1 MGCKILKLLHPFS
14 YKLYYNVFHFFRG
27 NKNTRHASTYQPS
40 PRYLDHSPDSYYEM
54 IPQPT
59 TATKQPSHHRHSK
72 SMYSTS
78 DDSDSDFATP
88 MASPNRSP
96 MLASKR
102 QQLSCQDLR
111 SSYNHNQLTSRQ
123 DLRGSTSQLSERRSQ
138 SAQRPDY
145 TNQLNTGLQQRR
157 IPPRKSLDPIPTP
170 RKSSKNRVPKY
181 SNPGEPH
188 YKSPSKIPIPV
199 KGANQQAL
207 RSVQLLNLSTRI
219 EDLRRDRLPIP
230 SSNNNNSD
238 ESTCV
243 EDSDTDTYAEID
255 IKPKR
260 DKVDKRIK
268 TAEIKSIRKQRS
280 KESVQEENLYEDLV
294 PVKSSKSKS
303 DYNPY
308 DEITPRVKRKN
319 QKNSRGE
326 KELRKRNGRQS
337 VASEREGEARNRNGQ
352 KEEKRKV
359 EKREENRKDGR
370 ERRNEKERRGINRK
384 TSSDKS
390 DSSR

>member
-1 MGCKILKLLHPFS
+1 
-14 YKLYYNVFHFFRG
+14 
-27 NKNTRHASTYQPS
+27 
-40 PRYLDHSPDSYYEM
+40 M
-54 IPQPT
+54 IPQPP
-59 TATKQPSHHRHSK
+59 TASQQPSHHRHSK

-102 QQLSCQDLR
+102 HQLSCQDLR
-111 SSYNHNQLTSRQ
+111 SSSNHHQLSSMQ
-123 DLRGSTSQLSERRSQ
+123 DLRGSSSQLSERRSQ
-138 SAQRPDY
+138 SAQRPGY
-145 TNQLNTGLQQRR
+145 TNQSSIGLQQRS

-188 YKSPSKIPIPV
+188 YKSPSKVPIPV

-219 EDLRRDRLPIP
+219 EDLRRDTLPIP
-230 SSNNNNSD
+230 SSDTNNSD

-260 DKVDKRIK
+260 EKVDKRIK
-268 TAEIKSIRKQRS
+268 TAEIRSIRQQRS
-280 KESVQEENLYEDLV
+280 KESVQEENVYEDLI
-294 PVKSSKSKS
+294 PVKSNISNN

-319 QKNSRGE
+319 QKNTRREKDSR
-326 KELRKRNGRQS
+326 RRDGRQS
-337 VASEREGEARNRNGQ
+337 VASERELRNRNG
-352 KEEKRKV
+352 KYEERRITD
-359 EKREENRKDGR
+359 KREESRKDGR
-370 ERRNEKERRGINRK
+370 ERRSEKDRRDGGRK

>member
-1 MGCKILKLLHPFS
+1 MRGTVVKKIILLCFFS
-14 YKLYYNVFHFFRG
+14 DHNDKIFFFRG
-27 NKNTRHASTYQPS
+27 NKNTRHASTYQPP

-54 IPQPT
+54 IPQPP
-59 TATKQPSHHRHSK
+59 TASQQPSHHRHSK

-102 QQLSCQDLR
+102 HQLSCQDLR
-111 SSYNHNQLTSRQ
+111 SSSNHHQLSSMQ
-123 DLRGSTSQLSERRSQ
+123 DLRGSSSQLSERRSQ
-138 SAQRPDY
+138 SAQRPGY
-145 TNQLNTGLQQRR
+145 TNQSSIGLQQRN

-170 RKSSKNRVPKY
+170 RKSSKNRASKY

-188 YKSPSKIPIPV
+188 YKSPSKVPIPV

-219 EDLRRDRLPIP
+219 EDLRRDTLPIP
-230 SSNNNNSD
+230 SSDTNNSD

-260 DKVDKRIK
+260 EKVDKRIK
-268 TAEIKSIRKQRS
+268 TAEIRSIRQQRS
-280 KESVQEENLYEDLV
+280 KESVQEENVYEDLI
-294 PVKSSKSKS
+294 PVKSNISNN

-319 QKNSRGE
+319 QKNTRREKDSR
-326 KELRKRNGRQS
+326 RRDGRQS
-337 VASEREGEARNRNGQ
+337 VASERELRNRNGQ
-352 KEEKRKV
+352 NEERRKTD
-359 EKREENRKDGR
+359 KREESRKDGR
-370 ERRNEKERRGINRK
+370 ERRSEKERRDKGRK